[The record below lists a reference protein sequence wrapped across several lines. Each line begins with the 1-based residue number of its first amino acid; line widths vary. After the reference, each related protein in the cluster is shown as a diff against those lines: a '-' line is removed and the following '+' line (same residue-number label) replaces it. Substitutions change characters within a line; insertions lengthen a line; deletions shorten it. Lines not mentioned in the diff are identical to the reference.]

1 MYDSG
6 IKHID
11 IVHRAGKKNPHADC
25 LSNQPVMPAPPDEDA
40 NTDVQIAQISCTTP
54 STVDAMLQEQTQVV
68 MVIFLKNS

>member
-1 MYDSG
+1 
-6 IKHID
+6 
-11 IVHRAGKKNPHADC
+11 
-25 LSNQPVMPAPPDEDA
+25 MPAPPDEDA